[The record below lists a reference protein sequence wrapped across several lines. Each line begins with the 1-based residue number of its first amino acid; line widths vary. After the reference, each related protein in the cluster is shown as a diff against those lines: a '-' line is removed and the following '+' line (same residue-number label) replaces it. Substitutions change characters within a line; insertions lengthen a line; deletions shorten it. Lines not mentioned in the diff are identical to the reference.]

1 MLRCRKKVKA
11 IQGGVQGDYLYGGD
25 GEDTLISNAGS
36 DYLYGGAG
44 SDTLVYGG
52 NSNAYTA
59 LLGQAGNDIYIVDK
73 TLLGSSSYI
82 HILDNTNE
90 ENILQLKSVLSS
102 DISLKQSDSLI
113 IISFNDS
120 ASTIRFGKDN
130 LSSIVF
136 DDETVWDKAQIEQH
150 IAKTVLG
157 TTGNDVIETITADQT
172 YSYNLDAGADTLIF
186 NVLDNIDNL
195 GGNAKS
201 EWTDFNLAEQD
212 KIDLSQLL
220 INDSGNLQGYVSVQ
234 DTQSGLIV
242 SVDRD
247 GSSHS
252 MYHSQELILLVD
264 NHSSLN
270 DLIAS
275 NVFIH

>member
-1 MLRCRKKVKA
+1 MGGNDT
-11 IQGGVQGDYLYGGD
+11 IQGGVQNDYLYGGD
-25 GEDTLISNAGS
+25 GDDTLVSNTGS

-73 TLLGSSSYI
+73 ALLTSSSYI
-82 HILDNTNE
+82 HILDNAAE
-90 ENILQLKSVLSS
+90 ENILQLKSVSS
-102 DISLKQSDSLI
+102 GDISLKQSDSLI

-120 ASTIRFGKDN
+120 ASTIRFGEGQ
-130 LSSIVF
+130 LSSIIF
-136 DDETVWDKAQIEQH
+136 DDETVWDKAQIEQY

>member
-1 MLRCRKKVKA
+1 M
-11 IQGGVQGDYLYGGD
+11 
-25 GEDTLISNAGS
+25 
-36 DYLYGGAG
+36 
-44 SDTLVYGG
+44 
-52 NSNAYTA
+52 
-59 LLGQAGNDIYIVDK
+59 
-73 TLLGSSSYI
+73 
-82 HILDNTNE
+82 
-90 ENILQLKSVLSS
+90 LSS

-247 GSSHS
+247 GSSHGRVKLEVR
-252 MYHSQELILLVD
+252 HKPP
-264 NHSSLN
+264 N
-270 DLIAS
+270 
-275 NVFIH
+275 